1 MNRWLVVSSLFLLTA
16 SGCGRPPAGGEHAH
30 SPDEGWSVTA
40 WGQRYEVF
48 AETDALVA
56 GRPATSNVHV
66 TGLAD
71 FSPLKAGAVS
81 AVLRG
86 PSSREQRFR
95 QERSKREGIF
105 PVELKPSSEGTF
117 ELLFVIEREDGSEEI
132 PAGRVRVGSAAAPGG
147 LVEPKE
153 QAANSVPFL
162 KEQQWRTEFASA
174 WVTEGALSEA
184 VTGPGRVLPARG
196 GDVVLT
202 ASIDAVVAPD
212 LWSYRGMDVARGAAI
227 FRLVPR
233 AGDRSLLELRAD
245 TAALE
250 ADVGAARTR
259 VERLTELVRLEAS
272 SPAELERARASLA
285 GLEARLAA
293 AQRGAAVASES
304 MQSGAQPAEVRAPWA
319 GRVAEVSVS
328 PGQTVV
334 AGTILGRIVKPSPL
348 WLEVALRPE
357 DAPRLKGGLSGVN
370 LRRATVPEPQQ
381 FAREQVRLVAVAP
394 QVDPQ
399 TAALITTLQVEA
411 SVFDLPIG
419 TAVEAEI
426 LLGGERR
433 GVVIPQSAL
442 VDDAGVAVAYVQHSG
457 ETFIRR
463 EVRVLARQ
471 GARALVTGL
480 QPGDRL
486 ATRGGAAIRRSSL
499 LSSGAPEGHVH

>member
-1 MNRWLVVSSLFLLTA
+1 M
-16 SGCGRPPAGGEHAH
+16 
-30 SPDEGWSVTA
+30 
-40 WGQRYEVF
+40 
-48 AETDALVA
+48 
-56 GRPATSNVHV
+56 
-66 TGLAD
+66 
-71 FSPLKAGAVS
+71 
-81 AVLRG
+81 
-86 PSSREQRFR
+86 
-95 QERSKREGIF
+95 
-105 PVELKPSSEGTF
+105 
-117 ELLFVIEREDGSEEI
+117 
-132 PAGRVRVGSAAAPGG
+132 
-147 LVEPKE
+147 
-153 QAANSVPFL
+153 
-162 KEQQWRTEFASA
+162 
-174 WVTEGALSEA
+174 
-184 VTGPGRVLPARG
+184 
-196 GDVVLT
+196 VLT

-212 LWSYRGMDVARGAAI
+212 LWPYRGMDVARGAAI

-293 AQRGAAVASES
+293 AQRGAAAASES
-304 MQSGAQPAEVRAPWA
+304 TQSGAQPAEVRAPWA

>member
-1 MNRWLVVSSLFLLTA
+1 MNRWLVVSSLVLLTA
-16 SGCGRPPAGGEHAH
+16 PGCGRLPAGGEHAH

-56 GRPATSNVHV
+56 GRPATSNAHV
-66 TGLAD
+66 TVLAD
-71 FSPLKAGAVS
+71 FSPLTAGAVS

-86 PSSREQRFR
+86 PGSREQRFR
-95 QERSKREGIF
+95 QERPKREGIF

-153 QAANSVPFL
+153 QAANGIPFL

-202 ASIDAVVAPD
+202 ASIDAVVSPD
-212 LWSYRGMDVARGAAI
+212 LWPYRGMDVARGAAI

-233 AGDRSLLELRAD
+233 AGGRSLLELRAD
-245 TAALE
+245 AVALE
-250 ADVGAARTR
+250 AEAGAARTR

-272 SPAELERARASLA
+272 SRAELERARASLA

-293 AQRGAAVASES
+293 AQRGAAAASEPT
-304 MQSGAQPAEVRAPWA
+304 QPGTQPAEVRAPWA

-328 PGQTVV
+328 PGQSVV
-334 AGTILGRIVKPSPL
+334 AGTVLGRIVKPSPL

-370 LRRATVPEPQQ
+370 LRRAAVPEQQ

-411 SVFDLPIG
+411 SASDLPIG

-426 LLGGERR
+426 LLGGARR
-433 GVVIPQSAL
+433 GVVVPQSAL

-471 GARALVTGL
+471 GAWALVTGL
-480 QPGDRL
+480 QPGGRL